1 MKIIAFRKSQ
11 SYLNIIV
18 ILASKFLYLYFTYKN
33 KTIFF
38 NQKLFEN
45 LLVLASSFILVE
57 KFEIS

>member
-18 ILASKFLYLYFTYKN
+18 FLASKFLYLYFTYKN

-38 NQKLFEN
+38 YQKLFEN